1 MDVRATFLQACRIAC
16 MATNR
21 VLVHSSP
28 NMPALCAVRG
38 VLREAAAL
46 RERRPDVEDVRELM
60 DGRGGGRALEAAI
73 GLLLQQTVH
82 DSVTGEGR
90 MVDAGDVDMLLTT
103 DPVDALNEFYE
114 AFDVLS
120 LQDAVGDFRA
130 EDVEA
135 AVRSVLDLVDV
146 ASGGTGGGGILDYLP
161 ILLSDTTDHPRHP
174 LREEGFGVYRE
185 GLSPTAAQAYGL
197 LTLSVLYDLANDEF
211 RHGTSLFSDRF
222 SGEFQE
228 LIESFTLDDT
238 GELVGIAVRVYGML
252 VSGEVT
258 L

>member
-1 MDVRATFLQACRIAC
+1 MDVRATFLQACRLAC

-38 VLREAAAL
+38 VLRETKAL
-46 RERRPDVEDVRELM
+46 RERRPDVEDLQGLL
-60 DGRGGGRALEAAI
+60 GRGEGRALEAAI
-73 GLLLQQTVH
+73 TLLLQQTVH
-82 DSVTGEGR
+82 NSVTGEGR
-90 MVDAGDVDMLLTT
+90 MVDAGDVDMLLTI

-120 LQDAVGDFRA
+120 LQDAVGDFDVA
-130 EDVEA
+130 DVET
-135 AVRSVLDLVDV
+135 AVRSVLDLAGVGD
-146 ASGGTGGGGILDYLP
+146 GGTGGDILDYLP
-161 ILLSDTTDHPRHP
+161 ILLSDATDHPQHP

-185 GLSPTAAQAYGL
+185 GLSPTAAQVYGL

-211 RHGTSLFSDRF
+211 RQGTSLFSDRF

-228 LIESFTLDDT
+228 LIETFTLDDT

>member
-1 MDVRATFLQACRIAC
+1 MDVRASFMQACRLAC

-28 NMPALCAVRG
+28 NMPALCAVRA
-38 VLREAAAL
+38 VLRETKAL
-46 RERRPDVEDVRELM
+46 RERRPDVEDLQGLL
-60 DGRGGGRALEAAI
+60 GRGEGRALEAAI
-73 GLLLQQTVH
+73 TLLLQQTVH

-90 MVDAGDVDMLLTT
+90 MVDAGDVNMLLTT

-130 EDVEA
+130 EDVGT
-135 AVRSVLDLVDV
+135 AVRSVLDLVDA
-146 ASGGTGGGGILDYLP
+146 ASGGTGGGDILDYLP
-161 ILLSDTTDHPRHP
+161 ILLSDTTDHSRHP

-185 GLSPTAAQAYGL
+185 GLSPTAAQVYGL

-211 RHGTSLFSDRF
+211 RQGTSLFSDRF